1 MEITI
6 AKATLADITAF
17 RNLFLQENNFQ
28 FIHNKC
34 HDYGWADTYL
44 FTIDGAQA
52 GYGSVWG
59 QNRREDRD
67 TIFEFYLLKPY
78 RKMAELVFP
87 KFIGASGVM
96 FLECQ
101 TNDPLLSAMVYRFS
115 ENIHAESILF
125 EENYQSNLYI
135 PGVVFRKKTPDDK
148 VDEDTGEYLL
158 LYNESI
164 VADGGLML
172 NYNFPF
178 ADIYMRVKENEKQKG
193 YGSFMVQELKKE
205 AYHIGRVP
213 AARCN
218 VKNDISKHTLI
229 KAGFKTCG
237 YLLLGSVKN

>member
-6 AKATLADITAF
+6 AKTGLAEITVF
-17 RNLFLQENNFQ
+17 RNLFLKENNFQ

-44 FTIDGAQA
+44 FTIDGAHA

-67 TIFEFYLLKPY
+67 TIFEFYLLIPY
-78 RKMAELVFP
+78 RKMAELVFS
-87 KFIGASGVM
+87 KFIGISGVV

-101 TNDPLLSAMVYRFS
+101 TNDSLLSSMVYRFS

-125 EENYQSNLYI
+125 EDNVQSNLYL
-135 PGVVFRKKTPDDK
+135 PGVVFRKRTPGDK
-148 VDEDTGEYLL
+148 VDEDSGDFLL
-158 LYNESI
+158 LDNQSI

-178 ADIYMRVKENEKQKG
+178 ADIYMRVKENERQKG
-193 YGSFMVQELKKE
+193 YGSFIVQELKKE

-213 AARCN
+213 ASRCN
-218 VKNDISKHTLI
+218 IKNHISKRTLM
-229 KAGFKTCG
+229 KAGLRPCG
-237 YLLLGSVKN
+237 FLLLGTVTM

>member
-6 AKATLADITAF
+6 AKTGSAEITAF

-44 FTIDGAQA
+44 FTIDGVKA

-59 QNRREDRD
+59 QNKREDRD

-78 RKMAELVFP
+78 RKMAELVFQ
-87 KFIGASGVM
+87 KFIEVSGVTC
-96 FLECQ
+96 LECQ
-101 TNDPLLSAMVYRFS
+101 TNDPLLSCMVYRFS
-115 ENIHAESILF
+115 ENIHAESVLF
-125 EENYQSNLYI
+125 EEGFQSNLYL
-135 PGVVFRKKTPDDK
+135 PGVAFRKKTAADK
-148 VDEDTGEYLL
+148 VNKDSGDYLL
-158 LYNESI
+158 LYNDSV

-178 ADIYMRVKENEKQKG
+178 ADIYMRVEEKERQKG
-193 YGSFMVQELKKE
+193 YGSLIVQELKKE
-205 AYHIGRVP
+205 AYQIGRVP

-218 VKNDISKHTLI
+218 VKNYISSLTLM

-237 YLLLGSVKN
+237 FLLSGNIKN